1 MVAKKN
7 RINQM
12 EMADCG
18 PEKAG
23 GGGSIPCLAKNDG
36 ALMMRLVGK
45 LPMRGRLRLAI
56 PPLLSRA
63 DRAGSVRDLAPDDQ
77 VSRVETRLKE
87 VDKPNISLV
96 H

>member
-1 MVAKKN
+1 MRLRAIEIREIAVNGAS
-7 RINQM
+7 
-12 EMADCG
+12 